1 MSIPLT
7 SVARVAGPVA
17 GSVAGGAVGSAAGSA
32 AGTAAERVSEL
43 QARIHGMQRDR
54 WNSGGRPV
62 SGAVAELLPDGI
74 LRTGVVYTV
83 DNSTS
88 LVMAVLAA
96 ATAEGAWSAVVGL
109 PDFGAEAAI
118 GFGIDLDRL
127 VLVPSPAEQWLAA
140 TAALVDVLPVVVVH
154 PQRAVGD
161 AEAARLG
168 ARLRQ
173 SGCTLIVAGAWPQSE
188 AALRV
193 TGTRWDGLGAGHG
206 YLAGRDLAVHV
217 SGRNGSG
224 RRRSALVHLPDIA
237 APGDAEPAFRRGRL
251 GLARPGIRQQG
262 AP

>member
-7 SVARVAGPVA
+7 SVAHAAGPHA
-17 GSVAGGAVGSAAGSA
+17 GS
-32 AGTAAERVSEL
+32 AAERVSEL

-54 WNSGGRPV
+54 WDAGGRPV
-62 SGAVAELLPDGI
+62 SGALAGLLPDGV

-83 DNSTS
+83 GNSTS
-88 LVMAVLAA
+88 LIMAVLAA
-96 ATAEGAWSAVVGL
+96 ATADGGWGAVVGL

-118 GFGIDLDRL
+118 ACGIDLERL
-127 VLVPSPAEQWLAA
+127 VLVPSPADQWLAV

-154 PQRAVGD
+154 PERAVGD

-193 TGTRWDGLGAGHG
+193 TDTRWDGLGVGHG
-206 YLAGRDLAVHV
+206 YLAGRDLNVHV
-217 SGRNGSG
+217 TGRNGSG
-224 RRRSALVHLPDIA
+224 RRRSTLVHLPDA
-237 APGDAEPAFRRGRL
+237 AA
-251 GLARPGIRQQG
+251 GIRQRSES
-262 AP
+262 